1 MKVITIAIVIL
12 ITSVLGYKIY
22 TYFNSVEALNFDIV
36 DVDLTKFTFTIR
48 FKNTG
53 SSPIKVS
60 AVDNSILIN
69 GKNIGNASN
78 LSGFTINSRSE
89 KDVKFN
95 ITTGVF
101 GGANLLTQLIKKSEE
116 KAVITVDTT
125 INVKGIIIKKTTT
138 I

>member
-36 DVDLTKFTFTIR
+36 DVDFSKFTFTIR

-89 KDVKFN
+89 KNVKFT

-101 GGANLLTQLIKKSEE
+101 GGANLLTELIRSDKKS
-116 KAVITVDTT
+116 VITVDTV
-125 INVKGIIIKKTTT
+125 INVKGIIIKKTTN

>member
-22 TYFNSVEALNFDIV
+22 TYFNSVEALNFDFV
-36 DVDLTKFTFTIR
+36 DVDFSKFTFTIR

-101 GGANLLTQLIKKSEE
+101 GGANLLTQLIRSDKKS
-116 KAVITVDTT
+116 VITIDTV

>member
-1 MKVITIAIVIL
+1 MKIITISIIIL

-22 TYFNSVEALNFDIV
+22 TYFNSVEALNFDII

-69 GKNIGNASN
+69 GKTIGNASN
-78 LSGFTINSRSE
+78 LQGFTINSRSE
-89 KDVKFN
+89 KSVKFI
-95 ITTGVF
+95 ITTGF
-101 GGANLLTQLIKKSEE
+101 LGGANLLTELIKKSEE
-116 KAVITVDTT
+116 KAVISVDTI
-125 INVKGIIIKKTTT
+125 INVKGIIIKKTTS